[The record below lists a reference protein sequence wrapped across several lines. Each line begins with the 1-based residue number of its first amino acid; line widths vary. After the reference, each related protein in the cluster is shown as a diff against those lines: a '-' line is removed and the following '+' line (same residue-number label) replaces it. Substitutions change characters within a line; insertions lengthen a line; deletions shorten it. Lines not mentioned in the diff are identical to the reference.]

1 MKIAITQRPYEIK
14 GITHDCLDP
23 KWYDLLAPHEVVA
36 VPNVKNIELSESI
49 DMFILTGG
57 ENTVSRK
64 DVETMCVAHAIK
76 HNKPIL
82 GVCHGA
88 FFLNYLY
95 NGINAPIEGHRNG
108 EHPIYLGG
116 QLFMVNSYHDM
127 GIYELGPELKAT
139 AFTKENQIEAFKHKE
154 LPIWGI
160 VWHPE
165 RMKIPVLP
173 PLFLKLLQER
183 ND

>member
-1 MKIAITQRPYEIK
+1 M
-14 GITHDCLDP
+14 HDCLDP
-23 KWYDLLAPHEVVA
+23 NWYELLAPHEIIA
-36 VPNVKNIELSESI
+36 VPNIKTIELSPFI

-64 DVETMCVAHAIK
+64 DVETLCVKHAIK

-88 FFLNYLY
+88 FFLNYFY
-95 NGINAPIEGHRNG
+95 GGINAPIEGHRDTEHTLLLG
-108 EHPIYLGG
+108 EQVYV
-116 QLFMVNSYHDM
+116 VNSFHDL
-127 GIYELGPELKAT
+127 GIYELAKDFKPT
-139 AFTKENQIEAFKHKE
+139 AFTNDNHIEGFKHKK

-165 RMKIPVLP
+165 RMETPVLP
-173 PLFLKLLQER
+173 PYFLKLLRE